1 MLRLEHVAIGIE
13 ITTVRSRHGANGI
26 GRGISG
32 KETMMERQSTH
43 HSPRVDEAMERET
56 RSLTQGA
63 PIEAR
68 EEEWRMMEAPG
79 DGEPLPDAIV
89 SMDAVELRS
98 LLATSLRPSAFPGD
112 REGLLAVAE
121 EEHAEPLVFDMLR
134 ALPAGRTYP
143 TPEAV
148 WEELGGP
155 RETRTQPQPPP
166 ASEPEV
172 APSQQSRVEPPAE
185 TATPP
190 GADQPQLEAPS
201 APLVVKGVALAVSV
215 SVGAAALA
223 IGVAREV
230 CGRIRRLF

>member
-1 MLRLEHVAIGIE
+1 
-13 ITTVRSRHGANGI
+13 
-26 GRGISG
+26 
-32 KETMMERQSTH
+32 MERQSTH

-56 RSLTQGA
+56 RSLTQGS

-79 DGEPLPDAIV
+79 DDEPLPDAVV

-98 LLATSLRPSAFPGD
+98 LLAASLRPSAFPGD
-112 REGLLAVAE
+112 RDSLLAVAE
-121 EEHAEPLVFDMLR
+121 EEHAEPLVFEMLR
-134 ALPAGRTYP
+134 ALPAGRTFS
-143 TPEAV
+143 TPSAV

-155 RETRTQPQPPP
+155 REERTPAQPPP
-166 ASEPEV
+166 EPARGPVVAIQDAEPED
-172 APSQQSRVEPPAE
+172 EEPAE
-185 TATPP
+185 T
-190 GADQPQLEAPS
+190 QEPQAVSRPALDASP